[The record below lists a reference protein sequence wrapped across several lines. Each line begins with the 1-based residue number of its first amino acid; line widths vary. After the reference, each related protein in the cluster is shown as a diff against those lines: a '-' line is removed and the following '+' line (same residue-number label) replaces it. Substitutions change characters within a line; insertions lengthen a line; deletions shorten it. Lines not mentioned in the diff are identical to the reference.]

1 MRIFHQ
7 LMLKTPSTENF
18 FPRNQPL
25 FEKKILP
32 LRSKSAKIEIDWSE
46 LSADEEDDIIRVI
59 EKHYDYINECIDKV
73 FNGEKVDI
81 LRITQK
87 I

>member
-1 MRIFHQ
+1 M
-7 LMLKTPSTENF
+7 
-18 FPRNQPL
+18 
-25 FEKKILP
+25 
-32 LRSKSAKIEIDWSE
+32 RSKSAKIEIDWSE

-81 LRITQK
+81 LRITKK
-87 I
+87 IQYIMCRFKDTTLGIKKLDFNEK